1 MTLAKM
7 RPNILLVHSDQ
18 HRHDCMG
25 AAGHPLI
32 ETPALDRLAN
42 EGARFTHAYTP
53 IPVCTPARTSLLTGT
68 WPTRHGF
75 IANADTE
82 IHPPASLTLPT
93 IYQSLHQSGYSVGHV
108 GKWHVHRTM
117 PPTVFGADDYIPE
130 SGYAAWRA
138 SQGIPPK
145 PHLNGF
151 FGETDPYI
159 TAEQTALAW
168 GADQTIAL
176 LHKAASG
183 DRPFFLRWDP
193 SEPHLPN
200 VLPEPYASMYPPS
213 AIAPWPS
220 YPDPL
225 TNKPYIQHKQRH
237 TWKIDQWTWDDWS
250 PIVSRY
256 LGEITL
262 LDHQLGR
269 ILSELDRL
277 GLAHNTLVIYTTDHG
292 DLCGGH
298 GLIDKHFVMYDDLVR
313 VPLLLRWPNA
323 LPAGVECDAFISS
336 ALDVATTICAAS
348 GEEAPNSF
356 VGSNLFDELDH
367 PTRTDIFSVYYGN
380 QLGLYSQR
388 MVADRDW
395 KYVWNATAED
405 ELYDLKQDRGEIVN
419 QAANPRYQGE
429 LLEMRAKLLAWME
442 RTKDRALNLWTRRQL
457 TQL

>member
-1 MTLAKM
+1 MPQPNI
-7 RPNILLVHSDQ
+7 RPNILLVHADQ
-18 HRHDCMG
+18 HRADCIG

-32 ETPALDRLAN
+32 QTPSLDRLAR
-42 EGARFTHAYTP
+42 EGVSFTHDYTP

-82 IHPPASLTLPT
+82 IHPPSSLTLPT
-93 IYQSLHQSGYSVGHV
+93 LYQALDQADYYIGHV

-117 PPTVFGADDYIPE
+117 LPPTFGADDYIPE
-130 SGYAAWRA
+130 SGYAAWRIA
-138 SQGIPPK
+138 QGAAPK
-145 PHLNGF
+145 PHANGF

-159 TAEQTALAW
+159 TPEQSALAW

-176 LHKAASG
+176 LQKAAHE

-200 VLPEPYASMYPPS
+200 VVPEPYASMYSP
-213 AIAPWPS
+213 ADIAPWPS
-220 YPDPL
+220 FPDPL
-225 TNKPYIQHKQRH
+225 VDKPYIQRKQLR
-237 TWKIDQWTWDDWS
+237 TWGIEQWTWENWA
-250 PIVSRY
+250 PIVARY

-269 ILSELDRL
+269 ILAKLDRL
-277 GLAHNTLVIYTTDHG
+277 GLAENTLVIYSADHG

-298 GLIDKHFVMYDDLVR
+298 GLIDKHFVMYEELVR
-313 VPLLLRWPNA
+313 VPLLMRWPAA
-323 LPAGVECDAFISS
+323 LPATLQCDAFASS
-336 ALDVATTICAAS
+336 AIDIASTICTVAGIAL
-348 GEEAPNSF
+348 PNSF
-356 VGSNLFDELDH
+356 AGINLIDEMAQ
-367 PTRTDIFSVYYGN
+367 PTRQDIFTAYYGN

-388 MVADRDW
+388 MVRDRAW

-405 ELYDLKQDRGEIVN
+405 ELYDLRHDPGEITN
-419 QAANPRYQGE
+419 LAFEPAHQTDLAAMK
-429 LLEMRAKLLAWME
+429 LKLLAWME

-457 TQL
+457 TT